1 MSSAA
6 TTVPQGTV
14 VEILS
19 ERVCQ
24 RRIKS
29 EFEPLKTFSAQ
40 KNGHLCPPIEN
51 DKSRSQPPK
60 QNDLLNK
67 KLAIFMTK
75 EVSVMMILY
84 CLDFSEAKSNLVY
97 KKNAPPVSYAVRRL
111 KRIYPLIA

>member
-1 MSSAA
+1 MPVTGSDIRCLVQPRPYLKEQSLNLCQNASASA
-6 TTVPQGTV
+6 VLKVG
-14 VEILS
+14 LS
-19 ERVCQ
+19 R
-24 RRIKS
+24 
-29 EFEPLKTFSAQ
+29 LKLFQHT

-51 DKSRSQPPK
+51 DKSRSQLPK

-97 KKNAPPVSYAVRRL
+97 KMRHRL
-111 KRIYPLIA
+111 AMPCVG

>member
-1 MSSAA
+1 MVIQCAPESVSQH
-6 TTVPQGTV
+6 T
-14 VEILS
+14 
-19 ERVCQ
+19 
-24 RRIKS
+24 
-29 EFEPLKTFSAQ
+29 

-51 DKSRSQPPK
+51 DKSRSQLLK

-97 KKNAPPVSYAVRRL
+97 KMRHLLAMPCVG
-111 KRIYPLIA
+111 

>member
-1 MSSAA
+1 MPVTGSDIRCLVYLKEQSLKLCQNAS
-6 TTVPQGTV
+6 
-14 VEILS
+14 LS
-19 ERVCQ
+19 
-24 RRIKS
+24 
-29 EFEPLKTFSAQ
+29 TQ

-51 DKSRSQPPK
+51 DKSCNQFPK

-97 KKNAPPVSYAVRRL
+97 KMRHRL
-111 KRIYPLIA
+111 AMPCVG